1 MGGVGSWLPWPTPG
15 LLGKGRASSSHIAQ
29 GPEMASS
36 SEGSSP
42 ERKEPLGEREGSE
55 EWICQGRELDD
66 TVFQEKAVA
75 LKALEV
81 LHGECKTSEGSLL
94 LPAIVPQPGPA
105 HHLRRGGGLGL

>member
-1 MGGVGSWLPWPTPG
+1 
-15 LLGKGRASSSHIAQ
+15 
-29 GPEMASS
+29 MASS